1 MASNLRYIGKMD
13 TGKSNLNSRAEL
25 KLEHSGK
32 AYLEF
37 DQGNLNAGKV
47 GIKEFKPHSKI
58 ATSLWFQPSTN
69 KGGLEVVGDV
79 GHDTT
84 VTVSPNY
91 PLPQD
96 VMQVPIKLVTKKTV
110 KAVDAKITA
119 KPMQKGVNVELSKN
133 LSNTKHFEKGT
144 LTIDH
149 PSNTVQMQIQ
159 SKQFDWQNMK
169 HDLRLTVLTPFGDSS
184 TAAKNSLKY
193 TGAVNSDLKV
203 TAEMCQ
209 PREKGNLARLA
220 AEYKMGDVV
229 AEASCDLTS
238 DKQLTN
244 HNLILKTTLDI

>member
-58 ATSLWFQPSTN
+58 STSLWFQPSTN

-96 VMQVPIKLVTKKTV
+96 IMQVPVKLVTKKRV
-110 KAVDAKITA
+110 QAVDAKITA
-119 KPMQKGVNVELSKN
+119 KPLQKGVNVELSKD
-133 LSNTKHFEKGT
+133 LSNIKHLKKGT
-144 LTIDH
+144 LTVDH
-149 PSNTVQMQIQ
+149 PTNTAELQIQ
-159 SKQFDWQNMK
+159 SQQFDWQNIK
-169 HDLRLTVLTPFGDSS
+169 HDLRLTALTPFGNSS
-184 TAAKNSLKY
+184 AAAKNSLKY
-193 TGAVNSDLKV
+193 TGAINSDLKV

-209 PREKGNLARLA
+209 PRAKGNLARLT

-229 AEASCDLTS
+229 AEASCDLS
-238 DKQLTN
+238 AERQLVN